1 MRVAFGDCVFDP
13 DTREVFRSG
22 EPVSLSPKAFRLLE
36 ILIGERPRAL
46 SKEKLHEVLW
56 PGVFVADANL
66 VNLVADLRAAL
77 GDDAKNPSLVR
88 TVPRFGY
95 AFLHEVREAGPEK
108 DGRRRS
114 IFKLLWQ
121 DREIALAEG
130 ENGLGRDEE
139 SVAWIDVYSVSRH
152 HARIVVAGEEA
163 TLEDLGSKNGTFVRG
178 RRIRGPVPI
187 EDGDTIRIGTVSLVL
202 RRFISG
208 RSTQTVGGR

>member
-1 MRVAFGDCVFDP
+1 MRAAFGDCVFDS
-13 DTREVFRSG
+13 DTREVFRNGRS
-22 EPVSLSPKAFRLLE
+22 VSLSPKAFRLLE

-46 SKEKLHEVLW
+46 SKEKLHELLW

-95 AFLHEVREAGPEK
+95 AFLPEVRETGTGK

-114 IFKLLWQ
+114 VFKLLWQ

-152 HARIVVAGEEA
+152 HARIVVAGEAA
-163 TLEDLGSKNGTFVRG
+163 TLEDLGSKNGTFVGG
-178 RRIRGPVPI
+178 RRIRGPVPVD
-187 EDGDTIRIGTVSLVL
+187 DGDTIRIGTVSLVL
-202 RRFISG
+202 RRFIPG
-208 RSTQTVGGR
+208 RSTQTAGGR

>member
-13 DTREVFRSG
+13 DTREVFCDGR
-22 EPVSLSPKAFRLLE
+22 PVSLSPKAFRLLE
-36 ILIGERPRAL
+36 ILIEERPRAL
-46 SKEKLHEVLW
+46 SKEKLHELLW

-66 VNLVADLRAAL
+66 DNLVADLRAAL

-95 AFLHEVREAGPEK
+95 AFLPEVRETGPGK

-121 DREIALAEG
+121 DREIALSEG

-152 HARIVVAGEEA
+152 HARIVVSGEEA
-163 TLEDLGSKNGTFVRG
+163 TLEDLGSKNGTFVG
-178 RRIRGPVPI
+178 DRRIQGPVPV

-202 RRFISG
+202 RRFVPG

>member
-1 MRVAFGDCVFDP
+1 MRVAFGDCVFDS
-13 DTREVFRSG
+13 DTREVFRNGQS
-22 EPVSLSPKAFRLLE
+22 VSLSPKAFRLLE

-46 SKEKLHEVLW
+46 SKEKLHELLW

-95 AFLHEVREAGPEK
+95 AFLPEVRETGTEK
-108 DGRRRS
+108 NGRRRS
-114 IFKLLWQ
+114 VFKLLWQ
-121 DREIALAEG
+121 DREIALTEG

-152 HARIVVAGEEA
+152 HARIVVSGEAA
-163 TLEDLGSKNGTFVRG
+163 TLEDLGSKNGTFVGG
-178 RRIRGPVPI
+178 RRIRGPVPVD
-187 EDGDTIRIGTVSLVL
+187 DGDTIRIGTVSLVL
-202 RRFISG
+202 RRFIPG
-208 RSTQTVGGR
+208 RSTQTAWGR

>member
-1 MRVAFGDCVFDP
+1 MSVAFGDCVFDP
-13 DTREVFRSG
+13 DTREVFRNG
-22 EPVSLSPKAFRLLE
+22 QPVSLSPKAFRLLE
-36 ILIGERPRAL
+36 ILIEERPRAL
-46 SKEKLHEVLW
+46 SKERLHELLW

-95 AFLHEVREAGPEK
+95 AFLPEVRETGNEK
-108 DGRRRS
+108 DGKRRS
-114 IFKLLWQ
+114 VFKLLWQ

-130 ENGLGRDEE
+130 ENGLGRDEA
-139 SVAWIDVYSVSRH
+139 SIAWIDVYSVSRH
-152 HARIVVAGEEA
+152 HARIVVSGEAA
-163 TLEDLGSKNGTFVRG
+163 TVEDLGSKNGTFVQG
-178 RRIRGPVPI
+178 RRIQGPVPV

-202 RRFISG
+202 RRFVSG